1 MTKPTN
7 YASIPRGGS
16 STPAQNAI
24 QQNLE
29 ILTGRAGDGMHR
41 ALTPDD
47 LKDLPGISVRRLR
60 GAAGAS
66 QVVIEP
72 VETTYDIPP
81 RPANVVADGA
91 FSHIFIGWDRPR
103 FSSFSYAEIFRSTV
117 DDFGTAVSLA
127 TTTRNLYADPVD
139 YGAEFYYWVRFVNL
153 GNVAGPI
160 HATNGEF
167 AQSAP
172 NILAVM
178 QELSEE
184 INEGYLAQT
193 LRARIDLIDL
203 PDTGLIDRLNAE
215 VNTRISEITTL
226 TNDLVTEANQRLADI
241 LAVNNRIDSS
251 DLNILANE
259 QDITQLQIDVSN
271 IDGEGSANASA
282 ISALDVRVTEN
293 ESDISSQAT
302 QITNLNASLATSNSN
317 IAGNAGAISAI
328 DARVTQN
335 EDDITSQSSQIT
347 SLDSSLTTA
356 NNNIAGNSS
365 AIGLLDTRV
374 TASEDEITSHA
385 SQLTSI
391 NSSISAA
398 NSNISGNAGAISAID
413 TRVTQTEDDIT
424 AQASDI
430 ASINSSLG
438 TTNSNVAANASG
450 LSALTTR
457 VTSNE
462 NELVSVGSQITQIE
476 NDIAAIE
483 SGGSGNSSAISALD
497 SRVTVNEGDIS
508 THSSQITTL
517 QSDVSSALSNA
528 SGNASAISAL
538 DSRVEATESSL
549 TSQSSQITTLS
560 NSVTTAQVTADSRNA
575 IFYGPSS
582 SVPTATGVDDVWY
595 VSNLG
600 NLPRRWNGS
609 AWVDIQDTAIAG
621 NSSAIS
627 TLDSRVDTAE
637 GNISSQGSAVTAL
650 QNSVTDLETNTGANA
665 TAINS
670 IDTRVTSAEGN
681 ISSQATSILQLQSD
695 VGDNTSTIQQLV
707 SVTDGLDA
715 MWAVSANVGT
725 LRAGFGLRID
735 QSGSEFIV
743 DAGRFA
749 IRNGASE
756 INPFIVNGSDTYIS
770 TAFIQDGWITNAHVG
785 NLTTD
790 AITGLDASFIQA
802 NIGTLTVDQLEG
814 DVNKLYPAS
823 STVAVQSSTAG
834 LFRTILITNVE
845 SQARAKY
852 PIVFSELKLESSIT
866 RNDTKI
872 FTRSFRRNDSASSA
886 SFTCTMPSS
895 TTGGKQST
903 AILTGEESCSLQISG
918 TISVSE
924 TKPPAPSNWGALS
937 ECEQVQFVFGGRTVV
952 AKPVG
957 IAIENE
963 VNTEPGFKLYRYII
977 PFEWA
982 FQVSGSAA
990 VAIPNVNNVTFS
1002 GWNSGGHYDEV
1013 GKVRATLVNL
1023 PANTEVALQSTHI
1036 SGDRVSYVA
1045 NYYAA
1050 FMALHTDIW
1059 CNEVRVDTLMVR

>member
-29 ILTGRAGDGMHR
+29 VLTGRAGDGMHR

-47 LKDLPGISVRRLR
+47 LKGLPGISVRRLR
-60 GAAGAS
+60 GATGSS
-66 QVVIEP
+66 QVVIES

-81 RPANVVADGA
+81 RPTNVVADGA

-139 YGAEFYYWVRFVNL
+139 YGAQFYYWVRFVNL

-203 PDTGLIDRLNAE
+203 PNTGLIDRLTDE
-215 VNTRISEITTL
+215 VNTRIGEINTL
-226 TNDLVTEANQRLADI
+226 TGDLVSEANQRLADI
-241 LAVNNRIDSS
+241 LAINLRVDGSDS
-251 DLNILANE
+251 NILANE
-259 QDITQLQIDVSN
+259 QDITQLQIDVANASG
-271 IDGEGSANASA
+271 DGSANASA
-282 ISALDVRVTEN
+282 ISALDVRVTDN
-293 ESDISSQAT
+293 EGGLSTQAT
-302 QITNLNASLATSNSN
+302 QISNLEAGLTSTD
-317 IAGNAGAISAI
+317 GNVS
-328 DARVTQN
+328 
-335 EDDITSQSSQIT
+335 
-347 SLDSSLTTA
+347 
-356 NNNIAGNSS
+356 GNSS
-365 AIGLLDTRV
+365 AISSLDSRV
-374 TASEDEITSHA
+374 TANEGDISSHA

-391 NSSISAA
+391 NSSLTTA
-398 NSNISGNAGAISAID
+398 NSNISGNSNAISALD
-413 TRVTQTEDDIT
+413 TRVTTAEGNIT
-424 AQASDI
+424 SQASDI
-430 ASINSSLG
+430 SSINSSLT
-438 TTNSNVAANASG
+438 TTNSNVSSNASG

-462 NELVSVGSQITQIE
+462 NELISVGSSITQIE
-476 NDIAAIE
+476 NDIQNIE
-483 SGGSGNSSAISALD
+483 SGGSGNASAINALD
-497 SRVTVNEGDIS
+497 NRVTVNEGDIS

-538 DSRVEATESSL
+538 DSRVGATESSL

-670 IDTRVTSAEGN
+670 IDTRVTSTESN

-743 DAGRFA
+743 DAGRFT
-749 IRNGASE
+749 IRNGASD
-756 INPFIVNGSDTYIS
+756 INPFIVDGNDTYIS
-770 TAFIQDGWITNAHVG
+770 SAFMEEGWINNAHIG

-790 AITGLDASFIQA
+790 AITGLNASFIQA
-802 NIGTLTVDQLEG
+802 NIGTLYVDQLEG
-814 DVNKLYPAS
+814 DVNKLYSS
-823 STVAVQSSTAG
+823 STTVPVAMMEGLYRNALTVSVSSQT
-834 LFRTILITNVE
+834 RPRRPV
-845 SQARAKY
+845 
-852 PIVFSELKLESSIT
+852 VFAEMELESS
-866 RNDTKI
+866 
-872 FTRSFRRNDSASSA
+872 
-886 SFTCTMPSS
+886 
-895 TTGGKQST
+895 TTLANT
-903 AILTGEESCSLQISG
+903 
-918 TISVSE
+918 TISICAFSE
-924 TKPPAPSNWGALS
+924 NG
-937 ECEQVQFVFGGRTVV
+937 
-952 AKPVG
+952 
-957 IAIENE
+957 N
-963 VNTEPGFKLYRYII
+963 
-977 PFEWA
+977 
-982 FQVSGSAA
+982 SGSADFSCSMPNNASQA
-990 VAIPNVNNVTFS
+990 VSFNPRDMTLTISGSESNGDPVPADPTNWQSMASAAQVTVTFGGKTFVLEPS
-1002 GWNSGGHYDEV
+1002 GSFSGTTPGGPSVYSYYKVITFKWGFQKSGSLLASPISNSFKGAVFNCWNSGEHYTKMTGERKFTTTVSASEARTFSAAYIDGSAVSNATEYYIGV
-1013 GKVRATLVNL
+1013 FGKSPVTC
-1023 PANTEVALQSTHI
+1023 TEAK
-1036 SGDRVSYVA
+1036 VS
-1045 NYYAA
+1045 
-1050 FMALHTDIW
+1050 
-1059 CNEVRVDTLMVR
+1059 TLMVR

>member
-29 ILTGRAGDGMHR
+29 VLTGRAGDGMHR

-60 GAAGAS
+60 GATGAS
-66 QVVIEP
+66 QIVIEP

-81 RPANVVADGA
+81 RPTNVAADGA

-127 TTTRNLYADPVD
+127 TTTRSLYADPVD

-203 PDTGLIDRLNAE
+203 PDTGLIDRLNTE
-215 VNTRISEITTL
+215 VNTRISEVTTL
-226 TNDLVTEANQRLADI
+226 TNDLVAEANQRIADI
-241 LAVNNRIDSS
+241 LTVNNRIDSS

-293 ESDISSQAT
+293 EGDISSQAT
-302 QITNLNASLATSNSN
+302 QITNLNASLTTSNSN
-317 IAGNAGAISAI
+317 ISGNAGAISAI

-335 EDDITSQSSQIT
+335 EDDITSQASQI
-347 SLDSSLTTA
+347 SSLNSSLSAA
-356 NNNIAGNSS
+356 NGNITGNSS

-385 SQLTSI
+385 SQLVSI
-391 NSSISAA
+391 NSAISSA
-398 NSNISGNAGAISAID
+398 NSNISGNAGAIGAID
-413 TRVTQTEDDIT
+413 TRVTQNEDDIT
-424 AQASDI
+424 AQSSDI
-430 ASINSSLG
+430 SSLNSSLS
-438 TTNSNVAANASG
+438 TTNSNVSVNASG

-497 SRVTVNEGDIS
+497 SRVTINEGDIS
-508 THSSQITTL
+508 TQSSQITTL
-517 QSDVSSALSNA
+517 QNDVASALSNA

-538 DSRVEATESSL
+538 DSRVGSTESSI
-549 TSQSSQITTLS
+549 TSQSSQITTLN

-637 GNISSQGSAVTAL
+637 GNITSQGSAVTAL
-650 QNSVTDLETNTGANA
+650 QNSVTDLETDTGANA
-665 TAINS
+665 TAIS
-670 IDTRVTSAEGN
+670 AIDTRVTSTESD
-681 ISSQATSILQLQSD
+681 ITSQATSILQLQSD

-715 MWAVSANVGT
+715 MWAVSASVGT

-743 DAGRFA
+743 DADRFT
-749 IRNGASE
+749 IRNGASD
-756 INPFIVNGSDTYIS
+756 INPFIVDGNDTYIS
-770 TAFIQDGWITNAHVG
+770 SAFMEEGWINNAHVG

-790 AITGLDASFIQA
+790 AITGLNASFIQA
-802 NIGTLTVDQLEG
+802 NIGTLYVDNIEG
-814 DVNKLYPAS
+814 DVNKIYS
-823 STVAVQSSTAG
+823 SSSSVPVGFSAG
-834 LFRTILITNVE
+834 FFRGVLEVSVPLQT
-845 SQARAKY
+845 RPRF
-852 PIVFSELKLESSIT
+852 PISFTQLKLEAPVSLTSTKLRTMMLRENASATSS
-866 RNDTKI
+866 D
-872 FTRSFRRNDSASSA
+872 
-886 SFTCTMPSS
+886 FTCVMHAA
-895 TTGGKQST
+895 TTGGKQTSIT
-903 AILTGEESCSLQISG
+903 LSSVPTLTMSG
-918 TISVSE
+918 TLNSGESV
-924 TKPPAPSNWGALS
+924 PSLPTNWGNLS
-937 ECEQVQFVFGGRTVV
+937 TCAIATLTLGGRTLVF
-952 AKPVG
+952 KPTG
-957 IAIENE
+957 
-963 VNTEPGFKLYRYII
+963 T
-977 PFEWA
+977 
-982 FQVSGSAA
+982 
-990 VAIPNVNNVTFS
+990 TFS
-1002 GWNSGGHYDEV
+1002 GSNSAGPSQFYYYRTMPLDWVFQVNGSAVTTASTFANGATIHCWNDMADAPYTVMHGGLTLWATIAADEPQ
-1013 GKVRATLVNL
+1013 LVSSTFVDG
-1023 PANTEVALQSTHI
+1023 AAVTSISEYIIGVA
-1036 SGDRVSYVA
+1036 GDSRI
-1045 NYYAA
+1045 
-1050 FMALHTDIW
+1050 T
-1059 CNEVRVDTLMVR
+1059 CNEVQVYTLMVR